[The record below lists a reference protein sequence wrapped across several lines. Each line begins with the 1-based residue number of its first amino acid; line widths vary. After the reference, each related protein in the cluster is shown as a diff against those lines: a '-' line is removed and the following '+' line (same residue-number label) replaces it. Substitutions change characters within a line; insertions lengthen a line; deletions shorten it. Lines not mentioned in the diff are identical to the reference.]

1 MAMYDINQQQQEQ
14 DTMMEQYDESN
25 GAGYEEE
32 FVDQGYDNIIVEHGG
47 QDTIGAG
54 KYLISI
60 RRQDKQAGAELYQA
74 QQSLC

>member
-1 MAMYDINQQQQEQ
+1 MAMYDHQQQEQ

-32 FVDQGYDNIIVEHGG
+32 FVDQGYDSTLVEHGG

-60 RRQDKQAGAELYQA
+60 RRQGRLDT
-74 QQSLC
+74 C

>member
-1 MAMYDINQQQQEQ
+1 MAMYDINHQQQEQ

-32 FVDQGYDNIIVEHGG
+32 FVDQGYDTIVEHGG

-54 KYLISI
+54 KNLISI
-60 RRQDKQAGAELYQA
+60 RRQDKHL
-74 QQSLC
+74 LV